1 MKILVLVNEMGTG
14 KEHFQPRPVLEVRDT
29 HLFRVLARYLVPF
42 LLASEGYFFCRKAC
56 SSRMESATDFLLL
69 MSS

>member
-1 MKILVLVNEMGTG
+1 MI
-14 KEHFQPRPVLEVRDT
+14 PVPATDSETKDT

-42 LLASEGYFFCRKAC
+42 LVAKDGYFFCRKAC